1 LLWSGRRSRSSE
13 IYVRASVD
21 HIAKAELLHDRHG
34 LARAAATAAVDKVR
48 GVTIVFADLRL
59 ELTCVEVKYGSTR
72 DRTL

>member
-21 HIAKAELLHDRHG
+21 HVSEAELLHDRHG
-34 LARAAATAAVDKVR
+34 LARAAAATAVDKVR
-48 GVTIVFADLRL
+48 GVAIVFADLRL
-59 ELTCVEVKYGSTR
+59 ELTCVEVKDGSTR